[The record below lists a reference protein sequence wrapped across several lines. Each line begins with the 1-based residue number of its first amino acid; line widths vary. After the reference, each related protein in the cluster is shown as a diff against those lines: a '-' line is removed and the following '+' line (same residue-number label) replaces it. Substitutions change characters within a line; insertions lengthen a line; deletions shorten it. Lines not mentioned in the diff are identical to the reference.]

1 LSVYLV
7 FCFYVFSYDRGIIH
21 RSSKKKRVAKYL
33 ENIPAYRAFM
43 SKPSPKARLKENTSE
58 WRLLKFLN
66 DLAYGFLDLSL
77 PRAYHSRTALLRA
90 FFGLD
95 NRSAKFSAS
104 DWEKHK
110 KLFSATLTRLRQK
123 GYVVLER
130 KGNRFLWKA
139 SKTGKNLFNFN
150 CPENMLLP
158 EDGVCRLFVFDIP
171 ESMRHYRDWIRS
183 ELVLSGYVLLQKSV
197 WLGKRPLNEKFLQE
211 LANGNLFQHVHFF
224 EVKEKGTLH
233 NIAPET

>member
-1 LSVYLV
+1 MVSNTVLIFQLPLLVLSSSWPWPQLSPEKRRPPQSKSRRLVRLGPCIARPLLIPRFLLWYLFPAAPPCGAAVLSVYLV

-158 EDGVCRLFVFDIP
+158 
-171 ESMRHYRDWIRS
+171 
-183 ELVLSGYVLLQKSV
+183 
-197 WLGKRPLNEKFLQE
+197 
-211 LANGNLFQHVHFF
+211 
-224 EVKEKGTLH
+224 
-233 NIAPET
+233 